1 MRLELFISVAA
12 IVLLAVP
19 AHARIP
25 INGFGHVGEWRG
37 AKTLYAS
44 PVEKAEA
51 LRDKEFLCLRLT
63 RGTYL
68 ERRRLYIGHGST
80 RSHMLHVSSAISEN
94 DKIDGQSTYEFGVW
108 GQNRG
113 WTVNLAYNWIRHG
126 KMVIVN
132 PDAHEYQISV

>member
-19 AHARIP
+19 AHARIL

-80 RSHMLHVSSAISEN
+80 RSHMLHVSSAISES
-94 DKIDGQSTYEFGVW
+94 DKNRWSEHLRLRGV
-108 GQNRG
+108 GAEPQLDRQPC
-113 WTVNLAYNWIRHG
+113 LQLDSAR
-126 KMVIVN
+126 
-132 PDAHEYQISV
+132 